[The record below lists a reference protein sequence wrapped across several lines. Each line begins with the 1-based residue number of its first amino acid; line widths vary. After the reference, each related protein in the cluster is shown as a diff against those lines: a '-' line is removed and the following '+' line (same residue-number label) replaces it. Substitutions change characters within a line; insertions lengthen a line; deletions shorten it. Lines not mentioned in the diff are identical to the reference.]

1 MLRKLRDHLTPPVTV
16 ARTAINGSSAADPAA
31 PPAAAGSNSLERPQN
46 AAAPQS
52 AEVDYL
58 TPADAPPCARE
69 AGLTR
74 SEIEQFQS
82 DGERTR
88 AFELAHFVTLAMPT
102 MMLCHRV
109 IAT

>member
-1 MLRKLRDHLTPPVTV
+1 M
-16 ARTAINGSSAADPAA
+16 AA
-31 PPAAAGSNSLERPQN
+31 PLLILRRRRRLQDQIPSQERTQN

-52 AEVDYL
+52 AEVVYL